1 MRATGDGNTRFKIIC
16 RTRKA
21 QNQFDRLFERDAHPD
36 ADIQDVAQRI
46 GRSIQACGEGAGK
59 QNHQWDFR
67 FTRRYFARRPEY
79 ANNHVFA

>member
-1 MRATGDGNTRFKIIC
+1 MFNLIYHEQIKMFCYCLYLGL
-16 RTRKA
+16 
-21 QNQFDRLFERDAHPD
+21 NQFDRLFERDAHPD

-67 FTRRYFARRPEY
+67 FTRRCFAR
-79 ANNHVFA
+79 